1 MRRAFSAAEVTIA
14 ALILGAALVP
24 MYQMFVKGTT
34 TATQSRL
41 AYIALQVARE
51 ELEEI
56 RQIPLPPPD
65 NPTLPGTL
73 QPHDWTRVTGHVF
86 RWSEPARAHAPDNP
100 VKTDPKLVYPPDYQR
115 VSTRLGL
122 VDTVPPDPR
131 YKRAVL
137 DVKWEETGQGSERG
151 HDAISHFETIVGA
164 HNVER
169 P

>member
-1 MRRAFSAAEVTIA
+1 MNRHSQQDSRGVSAAEMVIA

-41 AYIALQVARE
+41 AYMALHVARE

-56 RQIPLPPPD
+56 RQIPLES
-65 NPTLPGTL
+65 LK
-73 QPHDWTRVTGHVF
+73 PHDWRHVKDHLFQLSFETRCKDG
-86 RWSEPARAHAPDNP
+86 DNP
-100 VKTDPKLVYPPDYQR
+100 VKADAKLVYPKEYER

-122 VDTVPPDPR
+122 VDTQPPDPR
-131 YKRAVL
+131 LKRAVL
-137 DVKWEETGQGSERG
+137 DVKWEETGTGSERSRE
-151 HDAISHFETIVGA
+151 AISHFETLIGS